1 MNNIRHSICHSPRLN
16 IGENNTAVNLALKNY
31 FVIMDWNW
39 NVDLFEVGF
48 CLDLGLVM
56 LGLGFLII
64 CRLMGFQNNFF
75 VLLLLWGL

>member
-1 MNNIRHSICHSPRLN
+1 MELLHCFGKDDISINNI
-16 IGENNTAVNLALKNY
+16 
-31 FVIMDWNW
+31 VIMDWNW